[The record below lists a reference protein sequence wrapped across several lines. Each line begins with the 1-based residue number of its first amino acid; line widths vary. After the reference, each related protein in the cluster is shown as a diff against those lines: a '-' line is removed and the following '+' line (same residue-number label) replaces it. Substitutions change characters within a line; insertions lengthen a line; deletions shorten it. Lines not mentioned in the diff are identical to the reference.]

1 MSDRSRNAEH
11 SQALDELL
19 KTGLTGLPP
28 EAVVKRVTPWKKA
41 MNRVLCGLLL
51 CAVPLPIWCLNCLLP
66 AAGLLCQLL
75 GFRSLRRESRW
86 FGACYALALVR
97 ACCFF
102 ASLVFNATIL
112 RALCP
117 APLTA
122 AFRLLLEGLLLF
134 GLFYFWC
141 ALEDLQQK
149 SNIATHAGGAVVLI
163 LWHAATYLLS
173 LFAPAL
179 ANQTGVAGVVM
190 VGAAGA
196 VLLAGLLLTLS
207 SLRKISAALEEAGY
221 ILRPSPAKLPDRGV
235 VLLFAAFLLSG
246 CALGALLFSNYPM
259 DWQPLSKA
267 EHRKAEAAA
276 AHLESL
282 GVPSSVLNDLLPED
296 IAACKGAQQAATD
309 VKEYPVNGAILR
321 LTTVLVQLP
330 GEGES
335 YRAFHHFEW
344 EGSPGFCGTECLELL
359 PIYDFSG
366 LGFSSPPGSTVT
378 GRVLYDKNGQT
389 FASPYCKLGERSEAS
404 RASQQQRQSPWGI
417 YAAFSFPNEG
427 SAHRGYL
434 SYSFKLARRLSANA
448 NSLVNY
454 THQKSLLQYPAVTAA
469 ETPPVWGLSPKAF
482 ETVAHSGL
490 VEFRFT
496 DESALATLK

>member
-112 RALCP
+112 RTLCP

-122 AFRLLLEGLLLF
+122 AFRLLLEALLLF
-134 GLFYFWC
+134 GLFYFWH

-179 ANQTGVAGVVM
+179 ANQTGIAGVVM

-235 VLLFAAFLLSG
+235 VLLFAAFLLGG
-246 CALGALLFSNYPM
+246 CALGTLLFS
-259 DWQPLSKA
+259 S
-267 EHRKAEAAA
+267 
-276 AHLESL
+276 
-282 GVPSSVLNDLLPED
+282 
-296 IAACKGAQQAATD
+296 
-309 VKEYPVNGAILR
+309 
-321 LTTVLVQLP
+321 
-330 GEGES
+330 
-335 YRAFHHFEW
+335 
-344 EGSPGFCGTECLELL
+344 
-359 PIYDFSG
+359 
-366 LGFSSPPGSTVT
+366 
-378 GRVLYDKNGQT
+378 
-389 FASPYCKLGERSEAS
+389 
-404 RASQQQRQSPWGI
+404 
-417 YAAFSFPNEG
+417 
-427 SAHRGYL
+427 
-434 SYSFKLARRLSANA
+434 
-448 NSLVNY
+448 
-454 THQKSLLQYPAVTAA
+454 
-469 ETPPVWGLSPKAF
+469 
-482 ETVAHSGL
+482 
-490 VEFRFT
+490 
-496 DESALATLK
+496 